1 MNKFQAY
8 TTDVD
13 NSAGSLRSVER
24 DPAGAMLPRA
34 TLRLQLHREFD
45 FAAARRLVPYA
56 AALGISHFYVSPI
69 LTARAGSRHGY
80 DIVDHGAVNPEL
92 GGEAA
97 LRDLV
102 AALRAQRMGLVVDI
116 VPNHMAVGGA
126 DNRAW
131 LDVLEWGPASR
142 YANFFDIDWDVP
154 DPALARR
161 VLVPLLGQP
170 YGAALADIA
179 LCFDAHSGR
188 FFCRYFEHRL
198 PLTPGCYPLLLRS
211 AGEIFAP
218 HLQRLRSALG
228 PTRGVHFD
236 ESCRAFAGEVQS
248 GAALRG
254 AVQQLLSIYNAG
266 TPLAFA
272 RLHRLLERQH
282 YRLAWWR
289 TAADEINW
297 RRFFDVIEL
306 AGIRVQDPAVFEIA
320 HATIFR
326 LYVEGLIDGVRIDH
340 IDGLADPRTYCR
352 RLRNRFARLGPQRPI
367 SAPRGAPYVIVEKI
381 LGANERLVRDW
392 QVHGTTGYTFMNAVG
407 ALFHAPH
414 GEQPL
419 SELWARFTGRSGE
432 FEAEEKKA
440 RRRIPQELLAAD
452 FNACAHALHS
462 VARLDPATRDWTAQA
477 IRRVLT
483 EILVQFPV
491 YRTYADARGRSAADA
506 DIMAQTIAAARP
518 FCRSAERP
526 LLDLIDLWLGGEAP
540 LQVAP
545 FSARRARLR
554 AIARFQQLSS
564 PVAAKSVEDTAFY
577 RHGRLLSRNEVG
589 ANPAQFCIDRAEF
602 ERECVMRAASF
613 PHAMLATAT
622 HDHKRGED
630 LRMRLAVLSEE
641 APAWAAAVSTWREQ
655 NRIFKSGVDGDAAT
669 TGTASEDPAR
679 EPAAPDAADEYM
691 LYQMLVGAWP
701 LELSLADTIGLQQ
714 LAERLSAWQLK
725 AVREA
730 KRHTSWAQPDE
741 AYEHACSEFL
751 HAILDPQR
759 APNFLCNLHRFVQRI
774 APAGAVNALA
784 QTALRLTTPG
794 VPDLYQGR
802 EYWDFSLVDP
812 DNRRPVDFARRAAT
826 LPAAPSAALLAQL
839 LASWRDGRIKQ
850 YLIWRCLAL
859 RESAPALFTRGAY
872 IPLEMVPSKISPSR
886 PARTKPVLPDSPA
899 PSGAAHY
906 LAFLRRHRRQAVLVV
921 IPRFCNGLVREDS
934 LQIDAARLP
943 SLQLPQLPPG
953 PWRNAL
959 SAELRAEPPRSAVEL
974 LGPAPL
980 AIWHTDN
987 F

>member
-1 MNKFQAY
+1 MNKFHTH
-8 TTDVD
+8 TTPGD
-13 NSAGSLRSVER
+13 SAGSLLMTEQ
-24 DPAGAMLPRA
+24 DTAQAMLPRA
-34 TLRLQLHREFD
+34 TLRLQLHGDFD
-45 FAAARRLVPYA
+45 FDAARRLVPYA
-56 AALGISHFYVSPI
+56 ASLGISHFYVSPI
-69 LTARAGSRHGY
+69 LTARVGSRHGY

-92 GGEAA
+92 GGESA
-97 LRDLV
+97 LRELV
-102 AALRAQRMGLVVDI
+102 VALRAHRMGLVVDI

-142 YANFFDIDWDVP
+142 YAHFFDIDWDVP

-170 YGAALADIA
+170 YGAALSDIE

-198 PLTPGCYPLLLRS
+198 PLAPASYALLLRG
-211 AGEIFAP
+211 AGESFAP

-236 ESCRAFAGEVQS
+236 ESCRRFAEEVQAD
-248 GAALRG
+248 AALRG
-254 AVQQLLSIYNAG
+254 AVQELLASYSAD
-266 TPLAFA
+266 TPLAHA

-326 LYVEGLIDGVRIDH
+326 LYAEGLIDGVRIDH

-352 RLRNRFARLGPQRPI
+352 RLRNRLARLGPQRPGA
-367 SAPRGAPYVIVEKI
+367 APRGTPYIIVEKI

-407 ALFHAPH
+407 ALFHSPH
-414 GEQPL
+414 GEQSL
-419 SELWARFTGRSGE
+419 ADLWASFTGRSGE

-452 FNACAHALHS
+452 FNACAHALHNI
-462 VARLDPATRDWTAQA
+462 ARLDPATRDWTVLA
-477 IRRVLT
+477 IRRVLA
-483 EILVQFPV
+483 EILVRFPV

-506 DIMAQTIAAARP
+506 EIMAQTVAAARP
-518 FCRSAERP
+518 FCRPAERA
-526 LLDLIDLWLGGEAP
+526 LLELIDRWLGGEAP
-540 LQVAP
+540 LQVTPLA
-545 FSARRARLR
+545 ARRARLR

-602 ERECVMRAASF
+602 ERECAMRAASF
-613 PHAMLATAT
+613 PYAMLATAT

-630 LRMRLAVLSEE
+630 LRMRLAVLSED
-641 APAWAAAVSTWREQ
+641 ASAWAAAVSTWREQ
-655 NRIFKSGVDGDAAT
+655 NRVFKTQPAGAT
-669 TGTASEDPAR
+669 STDDESAR
-679 EPAAPDAADEYM
+679 DVLMSKAMPDAADEYM

-701 LELSLADTIGLQQ
+701 LQLSVADTAGLQQ
-714 LAERLSAWQLK
+714 LAERVAAWQLK

-741 AYEHACSEFL
+741 AYEQACGSFL
-751 HAILDPQR
+751 NAILDPQR
-759 APNFLCNLHRFVQRI
+759 APNFLCNLQRFVQRI

-794 VPDLYQGR
+794 VPDLYQGC

-812 DNRRPVDFARRAAT
+812 DNRRAVDFAQRAAT
-826 LPAAPSAALLAQL
+826 LPTAPSPELLAQL
-839 LASWRDGRIKQ
+839 LHNWRDGRIKQ

-859 RESAPALFTRGAY
+859 RQSAPALFTQGAFISLEN
-872 IPLEMVPSKISPSR
+872 IPFETGSGKAAAVAKGSSEEG
-886 PARTKPVLPDSPA
+886 ARHCV
-899 PSGAAHY
+899 
-906 LAFLRRHRRQAVLVV
+906 AFLRRHRRQALLVV
-921 IPRFCNGLVREDS
+921 VPRFCSGLVRDEA
-934 LQIDAARLP
+934 LRIDAARLP
-943 SLQLPQLPPG
+943 SLQLRDLPTG
-953 PWRNAL
+953 PWRCAL
-959 SAELRAEPPRSAVEL
+959 SGAVRAMPQVSALEL
-974 LGPAPL
+974 LGKAPL

>member
-1 MNKFQAY
+1 MPAIYPLAVQGDEGARGVNKFQVHE
-8 TTDVD
+8 TDAGGLS
-13 NSAGSLRSVER
+13 SAPQPTESTAV
-24 DPAGAMLPRA
+24 GAMLPRA

-45 FAAARRLVPYA
+45 FAAAQRLVPYA

-92 GGEAA
+92 GGEPAMRA
-97 LRDLV
+97 LV
-102 AALRAQRMGLVVDI
+102 EALRARRMGLVVDI

-170 YGAALADIA
+170 YGAALGDIE
-179 LCFDAHSGR
+179 LCFDAHTGR

-198 PLTPGCYPLLLRS
+198 PLAPASYRLLLRG
-211 AGEIFAP
+211 AEAFAP
-218 HLQRLRSALG
+218 HLQRLRAALG
-228 PTRGVHFD
+228 PARGIHFD
-236 ESCRAFAGEVQS
+236 ESCLAFASEVRADAELH
-248 GAALRG
+248 AAVR
-254 AVQQLLSIYNAG
+254 QLLDSYNAG
-266 TPLAFA
+266 TPTAHA
-272 RLHRLLERQH
+272 RLHRLLERQY

-326 LYVEGLIDGVRIDH
+326 LYAEGLIDGVRIDH

-352 RLRNRFARLGPQRPI
+352 RLRNRLARLGPLRPAT
-367 SAPRGAPYVIVEKI
+367 APRGTPYVIVEKI

-407 ALFHAPH
+407 ALFHAPQ

-419 SELWARFTGRSGE
+419 SELWARFTGRSGG
-432 FEAEEKKA
+432 FEVEERKA

-462 VARLDPATRDWTAQA
+462 IARLDPATRDWTVLA
-477 IRRVLT
+477 IRRVLA

-491 YRTYADARGRSAADA
+491 YRTYADARGRSPADA
-506 DIMAQTIAAARP
+506 DIMAQTVAAARP
-518 FCRSAERP
+518 FCRPAERP
-526 LLDLIDLWLGGEAP
+526 LLDLIDRWLGGEAP
-540 LQVAP
+540 LEVSP

-589 ANPAQFCIDRAEF
+589 ANPAQFCIDHAEF
-602 ERECVMRAASF
+602 ERECATRAAHF
-613 PHAMLATAT
+613 PYAMLATAT

-630 LRMRLAVLSEE
+630 LRMRLAVLSEDVT
-641 APAWAAAVSTWREQ
+641 AWATAVSTWREQ
-655 NRIFKSGVDGDAAT
+655 NRVFKRWTSDDT
-669 TGTASEDPAR
+669 
-679 EPAAPDAADEYM
+679 AAPDAADEYM

-701 LELSLADTIGLQQ
+701 LQLSVADTEGLQQ
-714 LAERLSAWQLK
+714 LAERLAAWQLK

-741 AYEHACSEFL
+741 DYERACLDFL
-751 HAILDPQR
+751 NAILDPAR
-759 APNFLCNLHRFVQRI
+759 APNFLCNLQRFVERI
-774 APAGAVNALA
+774 APTGAANALA
-784 QTALRLTTPG
+784 QAVLHLTTPG
-794 VPDLYQGR
+794 VPDLYQGC

-812 DNRRPVDFARRAAT
+812 DNRRAVDFARRAAT
-826 LPAAPSAALLAQL
+826 LPSESSAALLAQL
-839 LASWRDGRIKQ
+839 LSDWRDGRIKQ

-859 RESAPALFTRGAY
+859 RASAPAVFTRGAH
-872 IPLEMVPSKISPSR
+872 IPLPMN
-886 PARTKPVLPDSPA
+886 PAAVGDA
-899 PSGAAHY
+899 MQY
-906 LAFLRRHRRQAVLVV
+906 MAFLRRFRRQAVLVV
-921 IPRFCNGLVREDS
+921 VPRFCNGQVREES
-934 LQIDAARLP
+934 LQLDTAGLP
-943 SLQLPQLPPG
+943 SLRMPDLPAG
-953 PWRNAL
+953 SWRNAL
-959 SAELRAEPPRSAVEL
+959 SGEVRTEPPCSAAELFA
-974 LGPAPL
+974 PAPF

>member
-1 MNKFQAY
+1 MNKLQTLVPDADAADAALPLH
-8 TTDVD
+8 DV
-13 NSAGSLRSVER
+13 A
-24 DPAGAMLPRA
+24 PMLPRA

-56 AALGISHFYVSPI
+56 AALGVSHFYASPI

-92 GGEAA
+92 GGEAG
-97 LRDLV
+97 LRELV
-102 AALRAQRMGLVVDI
+102 AALRAHGMGLIVDI

-131 LDVLEWGPASR
+131 LDVLEWGPMSR

-154 DPALARR
+154 DPDLARR

-170 YGAALADIA
+170 YGAALGEIT
-179 LCFDAHSGR
+179 LCFDAHGGR

-198 PLTPGCYPLLLRS
+198 PLAPNSYTLLLRGNE
-211 AGEIFAP
+211 AFAK

-228 PTRGVHFD
+228 PSRGVRFD
-236 ESCRAFAGEVQS
+236 ECCREFADEVRND
-248 GAALRG
+248 AALRN
-254 AVQQLLSIYNAG
+254 AVQQLLAAYNAD
-266 TPLAFA
+266 TSQAES
-272 RLHRLLERQH
+272 RLHRLLERQN

-306 AGIRVQDPAVFEIA
+306 AGIRVQDPAVFEVA

-326 LYVEGLIDGVRIDH
+326 LYAEGLIDGVRIDH

-352 RLRNRFARLGPQRPI
+352 RLRNRLARLGPQRPAG
-367 SAPRGAPYVIVEKI
+367 APRGAPYVIVEKI
-381 LGANERLVRDW
+381 LGAYERLVRDW

-407 ALFHAPH
+407 ALFHAPG

-419 SELWARFTGRSGE
+419 SELWARFSGRSGE
-432 FEAEEKKA
+432 FEDEEKMA

-452 FNACAHALHS
+452 FNACAHALHKI
-462 VARLDPATRDWTAQA
+462 ARLDPATRDWTVLA
-477 IRRVLT
+477 IRRVLA

-506 DIMAQTIAAARP
+506 EIMAQTVAAARP
-518 FCRSAERP
+518 FCRPAERE
-526 LLDLIDLWLGGEAP
+526 LLDLIDRWLGGEAP
-540 LQVAP
+540 LQVPSLA
-545 FSARRARLR
+545 ARKARLR

-589 ANPAQFCIDRAEF
+589 ANPAQFCMDRAEF
-602 ERECVMRAASF
+602 DRECAMRAANF
-613 PHAMLATAT
+613 PYAMLATAT

-630 LRMRLAVLSEE
+630 LRMRLAVISEDTS
-641 APAWAAAVSTWREQ
+641 AWAAAVATWSEQ
-655 NRIFKSGVDGDAAT
+655 NRVFKSAPAGVDDAQE
-669 TGTASEDPAR
+669 TGST
-679 EPAAPDAADEYM
+679 APDAADEYM
-691 LYQMLVGAWP
+691 LYQMIVGAWP
-701 LELSLADTIGLQQ
+701 LELSLADDAGLQR
-714 LAERLSAWQLK
+714 LAERLAAWQLK

-730 KRHTSWAQPDE
+730 KRHTSWAQPDD
-741 AYEHACSEFL
+741 AYEQGCASFL
-751 HAILDPQR
+751 NAILDPQR
-759 APNFLCNLHRFVQRI
+759 APNFLCNMHRFVQRI
-774 APAGAVNALA
+774 AGAGAVNALA

-794 VPDLYQGR
+794 VPDLYQGC

-812 DNRRPVDFARRAAT
+812 DNRRPVDFARRTAT
-826 LPAAPSAALLAQL
+826 LPSAPSGELLEELLAG
-839 LASWRDGRIKQ
+839 WRDGRIKQ

-859 RESAPALFTRGAY
+859 RQRAPLLFTNGAY
-872 IPLEMVPSKISPSR
+872 AAVSNVGPM
-886 PARTKPVLPDSPA
+886 
-899 PSGAAHY
+899 SGSTDAAHCF
-906 LAFLRRHRRQAVLVV
+906 AFLRRHRRQALLVV
-921 IPRFCNGLVREDS
+921 VPRFCGGLVRDEN
-934 LQIDAARLP
+934 LRIDAQALP
-943 SLQLPQLPPG
+943 ALRWPRDLPAG
-953 PWRNAL
+953 PWRCAL
-959 SAELRAEPPRSAVEL
+959 TGTVSTTPPQAASEL
-974 LGPAPL
+974 LDRAPL